1 MQRRPFGWTMERV
14 PIIGQGTWEME
25 QEDRDDCIDA
35 LRAGIDAGMT
45 HIDTAEMYGDGY
57 VEEAIVAPAIEGRR
71 DQIFL
76 VSKVLPQN
84 ATYEGTIAACERS
97 LRRLRTDRLDLYLLH
112 WRGSHPLA
120 ETLEAFEHLVD
131 AEKIRYYGVS
141 NFDGDDLEQ
150 AVAIVGEARIACN
163 QVLYHLE
170 ERAIERL
177 VLPACERHDI
187 ALVAYSPFGHDRFPA
202 SNVGPGRVLAAIA
215 HRHGVTPRAVALAFL
230 TRLPTSF
237 AIPKAS
243 HLAHVAANATAGD
256 LRLSDEELAE
266 IDAAFP
272 PPSSPR
278 SLPML

>member
-1 MQRRPFGWTMERV
+1 MPV
-14 PIIGQGTWEME
+14 IGQGTWEME
-25 QEDRDDCIDA
+25 HEDRDRCIGA

-76 VSKVLPQN
+76 VSKVLPQH

-120 ETLEAFEHLVD
+120 QTLAAFRFLVD
-131 AEKIRYYGVS
+131 EEKIRYYGVS
-141 NFDGDDLEQ
+141 NFDSNDLEE
-150 AVAIVGEARIACN
+150 ALEVAGEARIACN
-163 QVLYHLE
+163 QVMYHVE

-177 VLPACERHDI
+177 VMPACELHEI
-187 ALVAYSPFGHDRFPA
+187 AVVAYSPFGHGRFPA
-202 SNVGPGRVLAAIA
+202 PNAGPGRVLAAIA
-215 HRHGVTPRAVALAFL
+215 RRHGVTPRAVALAFL
-230 TRLPTSF
+230 TRLPSTF
-237 AIPKAS
+237 AIPKTSSPEHA
-243 HLAHVAANATAGD
+243 AANAAAGD
-256 LRLSDEELAE
+256 LRLSGEELAE